1 MQLAHLRR
9 MQIHLHHQTL
19 MTLAPLHDNSLLR
32 EIILETARKRKESK
46 QENEFTYRHSG
57 FCSSTT
63 CCIQSLQ
70 STFYPYHHQYLLP
83 DPTLQCKHLP
93 RSLQL
98 RRLIIE
104 MLDIFDLSKFI
115 LHCLLNWPN
124 KKVKLFNANLE
135 LYDSLKSKMSN
146 ISMTITTSSK
156 LILKQKNMLHLKLA
170 TKETAQ
176 LSLWKTKTEEQL
188 LKNWKNLIW
197 RRLTLRHSLFTPSC
211 PFMIPDTNG
220 LN

>member
-1 MQLAHLRR
+1 MQLTHLPRI
-9 MQIHLHHQTL
+9 QIHLHHQTL

-46 QENEFTYRHSG
+46 QENEFSYRYFG
-57 FCSSTT
+57 LCSPTT
-63 CCIQSLQ
+63 CHIQSLQ
-70 STFYPYHHQYLLP
+70 SIFYPYHHQYLLP

-98 RRLIIE
+98 QTLVIE
-104 MLDIFDLSKFI
+104 MFDIFDLSKLS
-115 LHCLLNWPN
+115 LHCLLNWT

-135 LYDSLKSKMSN
+135 LYDLLKSKMSN

-211 PFMIPDTNG
+211 PFMIHDTNG